1 MNCSTSHF
9 NMLVQ
14 IVIFSYMRG
23 DGSGKK
29 SIYSHCAYCGF
40 FGWNLTWC
48 FLCSFAKR
56 TSALQDHAISYR
68 LLLISIF
75 ITHDAIFRQPK
86 STSLSMYLFLRRNS
100 TLLLFSFLV
109 IIRLHLIFYFND
121 TIFLTVSPITT
132 KNDVIHC
139 PAALTASW
147 NIL

>member
-29 SIYSHCAYCGF
+29 SIIRTARIAVF
-40 FGWNLTWC
+40 WIEFDIC

-56 TSALQDHAISYR
+56 TSVLHDHAISYR
-68 LLLISIF
+68 LLLVSIF

-121 TIFLTVSPITT
+121 TIFFSFPYY
-132 KNDVIHC
+132 H
-139 PAALTASW
+139 
-147 NIL
+147 